1 MSTLTEPLQRFTD
14 LMTSLEMQENRVNS
28 NIGTVDKIIDQWR
41 SRTPGD
47 YSSTLGAE
55 ISKLLYDINLGIKA
69 MRENVQSIKSDEVVA
84 LLTTK
89 GGLSVEEAQAREL
102 GNMKGWV
109 QTLSDLQDQAL
120 KLQKKFG
127 QSG

>member
-1 MSTLTEPLQRFTD
+1 M
-14 LMTSLEMQENRVNS
+14 
-28 NIGTVDKIIDQWR
+28 
-41 SRTPGD
+41 
-47 YSSTLGAE
+47 
-55 ISKLLYDINLGIKA
+55 A
-69 MRENVQSIKSDEVVA
+69 MREDVQSIKSDEVVA

-109 QTLSDLQDQAL
+109 QTLSELQDQAL

-127 QSG
+127 